1 MLSIIDAASWL
12 RSMVSSAGRQPSVI
26 IRWFSI
32 TRQPFHQRAAQSSSD
47 VVIETLRL
55 RHPDMV
61 GAQELFE
68 LGVALND
75 VKRAFPTLDPIA
87 LTQLQELVKRQK
99 AEVIESIFK
108 R

>member
-1 MLSIIDAASWL
+1 MLSIVDAASWL
-12 RSMVSSAGRQPSVI
+12 RSMVSSTGRQPSVI
-26 IRWFSI
+26 IRCFSI
-32 TRQPFHQRAAQSSSD
+32 TRQQFHQRAQQSSD

-61 GAQELFE
+61 SAQELFE